1 MNSSYDQFDFLHRKI
16 QPEAIKFRRIRKR
29 NFILSLYVKS
39 NNHGLAASRWC
50 DKLMVR
56 LWEDR
61 LTVVLRCT
69 WEERERLLEIH
80 SDVFYLGTMPA
91 EHF

>member
-1 MNSSYDQFDFLHRKI
+1 
-16 QPEAIKFRRIRKR
+16 
-29 NFILSLYVKS
+29 
-39 NNHGLAASRWC
+39 
-50 DKLMVR
+50 MVR